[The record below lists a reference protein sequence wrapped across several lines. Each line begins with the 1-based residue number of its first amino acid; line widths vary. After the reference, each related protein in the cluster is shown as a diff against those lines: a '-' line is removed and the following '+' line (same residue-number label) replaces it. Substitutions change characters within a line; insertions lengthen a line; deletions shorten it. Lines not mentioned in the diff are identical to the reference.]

1 MSKIIMTYLE
11 SAFNKTA
18 GGHVQTFNN
27 RKVWALNIIP
37 DSFPVLL
44 P

>member
-1 MSKIIMTYLE
+1 MSKIIMTFLE

-18 GGHVQTFNN
+18 GGHMQTSNN
-27 RKVWALNIIP
+27 KKVWALNIFP
-37 DSFPVLL
+37 NSFPVLL